1 MVCLPLKRRLRN
13 EYLHS
18 SARVL
23 INLAL
28 GLRKSSISCSSLC
41 SVYMIKGGIR
51 MLGVYREELLN
62 ERGVVQA
69 KNVQD
74 QDVLD

>member
-1 MVCLPLKRRLRN
+1 
-13 EYLHS
+13 
-18 SARVL
+18 
-23 INLAL
+23 
-28 GLRKSSISCSSLC
+28 
-41 SVYMIKGGIR
+41 MIKGGIR